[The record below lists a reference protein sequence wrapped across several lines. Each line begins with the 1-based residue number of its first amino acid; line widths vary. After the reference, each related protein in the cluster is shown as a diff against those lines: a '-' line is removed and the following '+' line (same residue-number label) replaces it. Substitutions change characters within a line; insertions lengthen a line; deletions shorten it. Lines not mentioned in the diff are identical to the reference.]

1 MAKQDK
7 NVDEANEQE
16 AAVKA
21 PSKLKPR
28 LMVFGFM
35 TTVVVF
41 ECVGVYMFLPSAA
54 ELESIAQA
62 GDPGIMEPGG
72 PEGLLD
78 NIEEDGEDK
87 LEVDLGQFS
96 LTSFQP
102 ETNTTLRIDFHLWGT
117 VLEDDVGDF
126 DDLRQIHKNRMREQ
140 VIMIVRRA
148 VITDLTDPSLALIK
162 RRILEK
168 TNRVLGK
175 PLLQG
180 IVVGDFSFVEQ

>member
-1 MAKQDK
+1 MRLFKTMSI
-7 NVDEANEQE
+7 VFF
-16 AAVKA
+16 
-21 PSKLKPR
+21 
-28 LMVFGFM
+28 LMVFAHASP
-35 TTVVVF
+35 VQ
-41 ECVGVYMFLPSAA
+41 A
-54 ELESIAQA
+54 ETIFVDADA
-62 GDPGIMEPGG
+62 EPGG
-72 PEGLLD
+72 NGKSWQTAFDDLQDALAAAQAADEIWVAEGTYTPAPPNGNRKATFQL
-78 NIEEDGEDK
+78 ISGVGIYGGFAGKEQRREERDPQANVTILSG
-87 LEVDLGQFS
+87 DLNG
-96 LTSFQP
+96 
-102 ETNTTLRIDFHLWGT
+102 
-117 VLEDDVGDF
+117 DDVGDF